1 MARPTIPID
10 KKIFETYAQNLPTLK
25 EMADCFKVSID
36 TIRRFAKREYGKDAV
51 QVIQEFGAPTVLK
64 LKNKLVE
71 KALKGDNACLF
82 FALKNFSDM
91 SDNPKGENNASAEQL
106 ETFNRNMKLL
116 QFNVNN
122 PPEQRRIEDFEEDES
137 NSSV

>member
-1 MARPTIPID
+1 MARPKKEID
-10 KKIFETYAQNLPTLK
+10 KATFERYAQNLPTLK
-25 EMADCFKVSID
+25 EMADCFQVSID
-36 TIRRFAKREYGKDAV
+36 TMRRFIRKEYDGKDAA
-51 QVIQEFGAPTVLK
+51 QVIREFGAPTVLK

-91 SDNPKGENNASAEQL
+91 SDNPKGENNANAEQL
-106 ETFNRNMKLL
+106 EEFNKNMKIL
-116 QFNVNN
+116 QFNFDN
-122 PPEQRRIEDFEEDES
+122 PPEQRRIEDFEDES